1 MPDKWQSQMLLTVA
15 VFDICPTL
23 RISPSW
29 MMMWGAFVCS
39 EAPRWRDGHPGARR
53 AGVLWEWAAWVHA
66 CSEVWGLSVLG
77 SLGLVWSHFS
87 GGFAPSLASTWLQS
101 PVGQPTPSAAFC
113 SPPSSCQLGFLSF
126 GLFECQGKLR
136 RTGPARAANHAD
148 SERRREASSSFLSGP
163 SAREPGLL
171 LAGLSSLARPIHTSS
186 HLLKFSAESLFST
199 LISREGSS
207 CAMTRR
213 LSKPVLFTNGR
224 FSCLSQTTLFLLF

>member
-113 SPPSSCQLGFLSF
+113 SPLPASWDFWVSGCLSAK
-126 GLFECQGKLR
+126 G
-136 RTGPARAANHAD
+136 N
-148 SERRREASSSFLSGP
+148 SG
-163 SAREPGLL
+163 ELVQPGLRTARTVRGAEKPAAPSCL
-171 LAGLSSLARPIHTSS
+171 GLQPGSQDSSSLA
-186 HLLKFSAESLFST
+186 SL
-199 LISREGSS
+199 
-207 CAMTRR
+207 
-213 LSKPVLFTNGR
+213 P
-224 FSCLSQTTLFLLF
+224 